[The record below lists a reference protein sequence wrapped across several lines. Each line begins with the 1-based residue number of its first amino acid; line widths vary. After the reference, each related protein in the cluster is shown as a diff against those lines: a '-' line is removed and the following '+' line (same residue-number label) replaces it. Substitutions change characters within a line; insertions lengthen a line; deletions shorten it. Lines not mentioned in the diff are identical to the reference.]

1 MRGSL
6 LFTASVGA
14 FITLLLWAGRGY
26 PPEVQILPLVVGV
39 PSLSLT
45 VVLLVGEFHPP
56 VMEWLDSA
64 LDDLWGGRQEA
75 SGISSGGDPLP
86 SWGPVLRM
94 MGWASGFFA
103 AVFLFGMF
111 VVPPLF
117 IVAYLVTEARMRPP
131 AALLASLVA
140 SGCLY
145 AGMAFL
151 RVDLWTGSIGEVAPG
166 ILGGGIIPPL

>member
-6 LFTASVGA
+6 IFTASVSA
-14 FITLLLWAGRGY
+14 FIALLLWAGLGY

-39 PSLSLT
+39 PTLSLT

-64 LDDLWGGRQEA
+64 LDDLWGGRQET
-75 SGISSGGDPLP
+75 SETGKGESLP

-94 MGWASGFFA
+94 MGWAAGFFA
-103 AVFLFGMF
+103 AVFVFGMF

-117 IVAYLVTEARMRPP
+117 IVAYLVAEARMRLT

-140 SGCLY
+140 STCLY
-145 AGMAFL
+145 AGMALL
-151 RVDLWTGSIGEVAPG
+151 RVDLWTGSIAEVVSG
-166 ILGGGIIPPL
+166 LLGGGIIPPL

>member
-6 LFTASVGA
+6 IFTATVSA
-14 FITLLLWAGRGY
+14 FIALLLWAGLGY

-39 PSLSLT
+39 PTLSLT
-45 VVLLVGEFHPP
+45 FVLLVGEFHPP

-64 LDDLWGGRQEA
+64 LDDLWGGRQETSA
-75 SGISSGGDPLP
+75 AGREESLP

-94 MGWASGFFA
+94 MSWAAGFFA

-117 IVAYLVTEARMRPP
+117 IVAYLFAEARMRL
-131 AALLASLVA
+131 AGALLASLAA
-140 SGCLY
+140 STCLY
-145 AGMAFL
+145 AGMALL
-151 RVDLWTGSIGEVAPG
+151 RVDLWTGSIVEVVPG
-166 ILGGGIIPPL
+166 VLGGGIIPPL

>member
-6 LFTASVGA
+6 VFTALVSA
-14 FITLLLWAGRGY
+14 FITLLLWAGLGY

-39 PSLSLT
+39 PTLSLT
-45 VVLLVGEFHPP
+45 MVLLVGEFCPP

-64 LDDLWGGRQEA
+64 LDDLWGGRQETSEA
-75 SGISSGGDPLP
+75 NKDQILP

-94 MGWASGFFA
+94 MSWAAGFFA

-117 IVAYLVTEARMRPP
+117 IVAYLVAEARMRLTG
-131 AALLASLVA
+131 ALLASLVA
-140 SGCLY
+140 STCLY
-145 AGMAFL
+145 AGMALL
-151 RVDLWTGSIGEVAPG
+151 RVDLWTGSIAEVVPD
-166 ILGGGIIPPL
+166 ILGGGILPPL